1 MKLKPDWPYKLIPH
15 FDFKRPFHYNSV
27 VEHEHLKGESRMQYQ
42 GTFRIG
48 LKENFRYNWFISNR
62 RMIVTSAVVFALIL
76 LLNAFFGFIY
86 QRVESFWAGIL
97 AYLPYALGGALLIY
111 LFSLLFMYMRLR
123 TLYKKKQLDPFDQ
136 KIIINREG
144 VHGSSAKG
152 DIDLPFKNIGMI
164 RESRSDFV
172 IFVTDTH
179 AYVLPKNQMKNPDAD
194 SNTIRQILHKYMD
207 PSKLRI
213 KG

>member
-1 MKLKPDWPYKLIPH
+1 
-15 FDFKRPFHYNSV
+15 
-27 VEHEHLKGESRMQYQ
+27 MQYQ

-62 RMIVTSAVVFALIL
+62 RMIATSAVVFVIIL
-76 LLNAFFGFIY
+76 VLNAFFGFIY
-86 QRVESFWAGIL
+86 QRVASFGAGIL
-97 AYLPYALGGALLIY
+97 AYLPYALGGAVLIY

-123 TLYKKKQLDPFDQ
+123 TLYKKKQLDPFEQ

-152 DIDLPFKNIGMI
+152 DIDLPFKKIGMI
-164 RESRSDFV
+164 RESNSDFV

-179 AYVLPKNQMKNPDAD
+179 AYVLPKEQMKNRTED
-194 SNTIRQILHKYMD
+194 SNTIRQILRKYMD
-207 PSKLRI
+207 PARLRI
-213 KG
+213 KN

>member
-1 MKLKPDWPYKLIPH
+1 
-15 FDFKRPFHYNSV
+15 
-27 VEHEHLKGESRMQYQ
+27 MQYQ
-42 GTFRIG
+42 GTFKIG

-62 RMIVTSAVVFALIL
+62 RMIVTSVVVFALIL

-86 QRVESFWAGIL
+86 QRVESFGAGVL
-97 AYLPYALGGALLIY
+97 AYLPYALGGAVLIY

-123 TLYKKKQLDPFDQ
+123 TLYKKKQLDPFEQ

-144 VHGSSAKG
+144 VHGASAKG
-152 DIDLPFKNIGMI
+152 DINLPFKNIGMI
-164 RESRSDFV
+164 RESGTDFV

-179 AYVLPKNQMKNPDAD
+179 AYVLPKDQMKNPAED
-194 SNTIRQILHKYMD
+194 SRIIRQIFRKYMD